1 MDAKRNIVVVG
12 GGIIGSTTAYY
23 LTRHSK
29 FNPALHTITLL
40 EAAPTIAQGASG
52 KAGGLLALWA
62 YPECLVPLSYR
73 LHAELAAE
81 HNGPERW
88 GYRQLGC
95 GSFDAVVTRDKIKS
109 LQANGNGS
117 ANGSENGKDWEKLPK
132 QNGAAK
138 ELLEEGILPKDLD
151 WVDHSIINSWS
162 EMGAP
167 GKTETSQVHPLH
179 FTTAIAE
186 LAQQGGAQIHTN
198 AKVTKINSTKNGV
211 ESIEYLDRNT
221 GETKTI
227 ASVTDIVVAA
237 GPWTNK
243 VLPRARIEGL
253 RAHSV
258 VFDANV
264 SPYAVFTDI
273 QLPPDF
279 IPEHRAKMGQKRRH
293 RGNVDP
299 EIYARPFN
307 EAYACGE
314 PDTNVPLPET
324 ADQVECDE
332 AQCDDIISYI
342 STFSPVLAAAPIKAK
357 QACYLPRHIRFGQ
370 ESGPLIGRTTVPGLF
385 VAAGHTCWGI
395 QNGPGTGKLMS
406 EFVFDGGAKSADK
419 KARSGRQPIRQLN
432 RSKKILNPRGND
444 AIAKNWNK
452 KETLSQNYRR
462 LGLVARLKAPTGG
475 TEKKLG
481 ATTTR
486 AYPNDPF
493 SIATVENA
501 IVSEARVERDADG
514 KIIRILGEAKP
525 NPLNDPLNDLDN
537 DSDAEP
543 AEEWGGIEDD
553 ADATDVVKTLLE
565 QSKQPDLPKK
575 RHQSTREKEWLDKLV
590 AKYGDDTAAMA
601 RDRKL
606 NPMQQT
612 AADIAKRIR
621 KMNKE

>member
-40 EAAPTIAQGASG
+40 EAAPTVAQGASG

-81 HNGPERW
+81 HNGPQRW

-117 ANGSENGKDWEKLPK
+117 ANGNENGKDWEKLPK

-179 FTTAIAE
+179 FTTVIAE

-211 ESIEYLDRNT
+211 ESIEYLDRTT

-406 EFVFDGGAKSADK
+406 EFVFDGGAKSAD
-419 KARSGRQPIRQLN
+419 I
-432 RSKKILNPRGND
+432 
-444 AIAKNWNK
+444 
-452 KETLSQNYRR
+452 
-462 LGLVARLKAPTGG
+462 
-475 TEKKLG
+475 
-481 ATTTR
+481 
-486 AYPNDPF
+486 
-493 SIATVENA
+493 
-501 IVSEARVERDADG
+501 
-514 KIIRILGEAKP
+514 
-525 NPLNDPLNDLDN
+525 
-537 DSDAEP
+537 
-543 AEEWGGIEDD
+543 
-553 ADATDVVKTLLE
+553 
-565 QSKQPDLPKK
+565 
-575 RHQSTREKEWLDKLV
+575 DKL
-590 AKYGDDTAAMA
+590 DP
-601 RDRKL
+601 RKF
-606 NPMQQT
+606 
-612 AADIAKRIR
+612 KV
-621 KMNKE
+621 

>member
-1 MDAKRNIVVVG
+1 MDGKRNIVVVG

-23 LTRHSK
+23 LTRHPK

-40 EAAPTIAQGASG
+40 EAAPTVAQGASG

-62 YPECLVPLSYR
+62 YPTCLVPLSYR

-81 HNGPERW
+81 HNGPQKW

-95 GSFDAVVTRDKIKS
+95 GSFEAVVSRDKLKS
-109 LQANGNGS
+109 LQTNGNG
-117 ANGSENGKDWEKLPK
+117 NEDGKVWEKLPK

-138 ELLEEGILPKDLD
+138 ELLEAGNLPKDLD
-151 WVDHSIINSWS
+151 WVDREIIDNWS

-167 GKTETSQVHPLH
+167 GTTETSQVHPLH
-179 FTTAIAE
+179 FTTSIAE

-198 AKVTKINSTKNGV
+198 AKVTKINSSKSGV

-221 GETKTI
+221 DEKKTI
-227 ASVTDIVVAA
+227 DAVTDIVVAA
-237 GPWTNK
+237 GPWTSR
-243 VLPRARIEGL
+243 VLPRAKIEGL

-258 VFDANV
+258 VYDADV
-264 SPYAVFTDI
+264 SPYAIFTDI

-370 ESGPLIGRTTVPGLF
+370 ESGPLLGKTSVPGLL

-406 EFVFDGGAKSADK
+406 EFVFDGAAKSAD
-419 KARSGRQPIRQLN
+419 
-432 RSKKILNPRGND
+432 
-444 AIAKNWNK
+444 
-452 KETLSQNYRR
+452 
-462 LGLVARLKAPTGG
+462 V
-475 TEKKLG
+475 
-481 ATTTR
+481 
-486 AYPNDPF
+486 
-493 SIATVENA
+493 
-501 IVSEARVERDADG
+501 
-514 KIIRILGEAKP
+514 
-525 NPLNDPLNDLDN
+525 
-537 DSDAEP
+537 
-543 AEEWGGIEDD
+543 
-553 ADATDVVKTLLE
+553 
-565 QSKQPDLPKK
+565 
-575 RHQSTREKEWLDKLV
+575 DKL
-590 AKYGDDTAAMA
+590 DP
-601 RDRKL
+601 RKF
-606 NPMQQT
+606 
-612 AADIAKRIR
+612 KV
-621 KMNKE
+621 